1 LQNPRTKRGRT
12 VRVEDVARE
21 AGVSPITVSRALS
34 APHKVRLETRQRVA
48 AAVIRTGYVVNSIAS
63 TLKSGRSWIV
73 TVFVANLQNPH
84 LASAVQGIVDVLEG
98 SRFRL
103 MFAQTGWD
111 GAVTP
116 DVVESIV
123 PFRPAGIVLTGV
135 GCDRATRRVLMDLDV
150 PVVEIGERSHP
161 VDMLVQISSYEAG
174 RQMGQHFGQQG
185 FSRIAFCGHT
195 LGHGAERLRGF
206 QDGLSAFDIEPGLIL
221 PIEGTQTFDDGVTS
235 LQRILSALEGCDA
248 IFYGSDV
255 LAFGALIEARNL
267 GIAVPDA
274 IAIAGYGDL
283 DFSKHLRPS
292 LTTINIGNYDAG
304 RLAGEMLRARLD
316 QRAVDHPVANLP
328 VRLESRL
335 STARSTM
342 LQPSAGDVAAVLN
355 EPQPS
360 LP

>member
-1 LQNPRTKRGRT
+1 MQNPRTKRGRT

-21 AGVSPITVSRALS
+21 AGVSPITVSRALN
-34 APHKVRLETRQRVA
+34 APDKVRPETRQRVA

-63 TLKSGRSWIV
+63 TLKSGRSSIV

-84 LASAVQGIVDVLEG
+84 LASAVQGIVDALEG
-98 SRFRL
+98 SRLRL
-103 MFAQTGWD
+103 MFVQTGWD
-111 GAVTP
+111 GEVTP
-116 DVVESIV
+116 DIVESIV

-135 GCDRATRRVLMDLDV
+135 GSDRPTRKVLLDLDV

-161 VDMLVQISSYEAG
+161 VDMLVQISSFEAG

-206 QDGLSAFDIEPGLIL
+206 REGLSSFGLEPRLVL
-221 PIEGTQTFDDGVTS
+221 PIEGTQTFDDGVAS
-235 LQRILSALEGCDA
+235 LRRILIGLDGCDA

-255 LAFGALIEARNL
+255 LAFGALMEAGNL

-274 IAIAGYGDL
+274 LAIAGYGDL
-283 DFSKHLRPS
+283 DFSKHLKPS

-316 QRAVDHPVANLP
+316 QRALQHPIANLP
-328 VRLESRL
+328 ARLETRL
-335 STARSTM
+335 STARSRTAQ
-342 LQPSAGDVAAVLN
+342 LPASEDASAV
-355 EPQPS
+355 Q
-360 LP
+360 